1 MNRRSRFCAKIKIN
15 EPIVIG
21 NFLCYSKLNY
31 FGQLYPKI
39 TCEEAVQAL
48 KRRESPAKPFATL
61 LFGIRGVTFRF
72 VGVMNWLV
80 GRIDFKN
87 SEKS

>member
-1 MNRRSRFCAKIKIN
+1 MQKMS
-15 EPIVIG
+15 EMIVIG

-31 FGQLYPKI
+31 FGQLCPKI

-48 KRRESPAKPFATL
+48 KRRESPAKPIATL